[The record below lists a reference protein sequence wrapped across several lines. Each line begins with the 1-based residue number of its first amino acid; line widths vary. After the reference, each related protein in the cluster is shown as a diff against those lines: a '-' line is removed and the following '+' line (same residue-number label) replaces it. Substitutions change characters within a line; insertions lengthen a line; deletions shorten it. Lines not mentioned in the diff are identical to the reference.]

1 MAATEPGL
9 RAGNRRPGHRLTSA
23 VIELNFGKSAPFSL
37 GVEEEFQL
45 LHEESY
51 ELVSRFDEVAEA
63 AAHERRIKAELLQ
76 SVVEVATHVAGSVAE
91 AIEDAR
97 GLRTTLRD
105 AAAERG
111 AVIASAGTHPF
122 SRWEHQDVTDQERYR
137 ALMEEMRWVAEREVI
152 FGLHVHVG
160 VTSAD
165 EAIAVLNGLRTWL
178 PELLALSANS
188 PFWLGRDT
196 GLASTRTKVFETFP
210 RTGLPPAFSSFEE
223 FELLVERAVKS
234 GSFNDYTYIW
244 WDARP
249 HPKLGTLEVRIPDA
263 QTRLESVAGIVAL
276 VQSLV
281 ATLADDFERG
291 KKPQVQPPT
300 LVAENKWRAARHGL
314 NGQLVDLERDEE
326 RPAHEAVLT
335 LVERAEPAAARLGC
349 RDELAEV
356 ERLVQRGTGADEQRD
371 VYEETNSLLAV
382 AQWLAETTSAET

>member
-1 MAATEPGL
+1 
-9 RAGNRRPGHRLTSA
+9 
-23 VIELNFGKSAPFSL
+23 
-37 GVEEEFQL
+37 
-45 LHEESY
+45 
-51 ELVSRFDEVAEA
+51 
-63 AAHERRIKAELLQ
+63 
-76 SVVEVATHVAGSVAE
+76 VVEVATHVAGSVAE

-97 GLRTTLRD
+97 GLRATLRD

-160 VTSAD
+160 LTSAD
-165 EAIAVLNGLRTWL
+165 EAIAVLNGLRAWL

-223 FELLVERAVKS
+223 FELLVERAIKS
-234 GSFNDYTYIW
+234 GSFTDYTYIW

-291 KKPQVQPPT
+291 KKPEVQPPT

-314 NGQLVDLERDEE
+314 NGQLIDLERDEE
-326 RPAHEAVLT
+326 RPAQEAVLT
-335 LVERAEPAAARLGC
+335 LVERAEQAAARLGC

>member
-1 MAATEPGL
+1 VAATEPRL
-9 RAGNRRPGHRLTSA
+9 RAGNRRPRDG
-23 VIELNFGKSAPFSL
+23 IELNFGKSAPFSL

-45 LHEESY
+45 LHAESY

-97 GLRTTLRD
+97 GLRATLSE
-105 AAAERG
+105 AAAEHG

-122 SRWEHQDVTDQERYR
+122 SRWEHQDVTESERYR

-160 VTSAD
+160 VASAD
-165 EAIAVLNGLRTWL
+165 EAVAVSNGLRTWL

-196 GLASTRTKVFETFP
+196 GLASTRTKIFETFP
-210 RTGLPPAFSSFEE
+210 RTGLPPAFGSFEE
-223 FELLVERAVKS
+223 FELLVERAIRS
-234 GSFNDYTYIW
+234 GSFPDYTYVW

-263 QTRLESVAGIVAL
+263 QTRLQSVAAIVAL

-281 ATLADDFERG
+281 AALADGFERG
-291 KKPQVQPPT
+291 DKPQVQPIT
-300 LVAENKWRAARHGL
+300 LIAENKWRAARHGL
-314 NGQLVDLERDEE
+314 NGQLIDLERDEE
-326 RPAHEAVLT
+326 RPAREAVLA
-335 LVERAEPAAARLGC
+335 LVERAEPAARRLGC
-349 RDELAEV
+349 REELAEV
-356 ERLVQRGTGADEQRD
+356 ERLVQRGTGADEQRN
-371 VYEETNSLLAV
+371 VYEETDSLLAV
-382 AQWLAETTSAET
+382 AQWLAATTAAES